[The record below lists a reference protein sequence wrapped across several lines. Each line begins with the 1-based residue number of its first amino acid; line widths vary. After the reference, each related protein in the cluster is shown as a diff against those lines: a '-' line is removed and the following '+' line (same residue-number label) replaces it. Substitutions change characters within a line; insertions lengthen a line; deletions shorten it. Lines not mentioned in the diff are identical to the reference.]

1 MNSNRKRS
9 ALLLTVVLGLVIAAC
24 GGETTTTTSMGT
36 AEEHDGAFSFG
47 EPADT
52 SEATRVIEI
61 DANDDFSFNPSEI
74 SVTAGEIVTF
84 RVTNTGVLP
93 HDFTL
98 GDLEAQN
105 AHDAE
110 MLEMMESG
118 EMNMHDE
125 DNAIALDAGETK
137 DLTWHFS
144 ESGNL
149 LMGCHQ
155 AGHYAAGMKGTLTV
169 NG

>member
-1 MNSNRKRS
+1 MNSNRKHT
-9 ALLLTVVLGLVIAAC
+9 ALLLTAAFGLVLAAC
-24 GGETTTTTSMGT
+24 GGETTTTTSMDMS
-36 AEEHDGAFSFG
+36 EEQEGAFSFG
-47 EPADT
+47 EPADA

-61 DANDDFSFNPSEI
+61 DANDDFSFNPAEV
-74 SVTAGEIVTF
+74 SVTAGEVVTF

-98 GDLEAQN
+98 GDLETQD
-105 AHDAE
+105 AHEAE
-110 MLEMMESG
+110 MVEMMESG
-118 EMNMHDE
+118 EMDLHDE
-125 DNAIALDAGETK
+125 DNAIVLGAGETK

-144 ESGNL
+144 ETGSL

-169 NG
+169 SG